1 MLDDDTAYV
10 SWNGATEVAAWRFL
24 AGRNARSATQ
34 VARVDRDGFETSA
47 PMPDRAY
54 IAAQALDS
62 SGRVL
67 TTAVPGSWP

>member
-1 MLDDDTAYV
+1 
-10 SWNGATEVAAWRFL
+10 VASWRFL
-24 AGRNARSATQ
+24 AGRNARSA
-34 VARVDRDGFETSA
+34 ARVTSVDRDGFETSA

-67 TTAVPGSWP
+67 ATAVPGSWP